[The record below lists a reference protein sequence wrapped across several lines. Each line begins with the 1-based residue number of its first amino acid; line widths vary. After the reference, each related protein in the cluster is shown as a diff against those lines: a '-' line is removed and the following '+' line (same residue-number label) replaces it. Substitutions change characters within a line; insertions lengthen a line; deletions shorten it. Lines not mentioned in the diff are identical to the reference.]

1 MWKIC
6 FFKAF
11 LTVQLLEWILV
22 LNFDMWNDM
31 QTMPDLTDQ
40 QYLCNNA
47 NMHYGYYFELNVI
60 T

>member
-1 MWKIC
+1 M
-6 FFKAF
+6 
-11 LTVQLLEWILV
+11 QLLKWIIV
-22 LNFDMWNDM
+22 LNFDMWNEM